1 MAGLRDGHQSVS
13 YKTSKALYIVRIDSD
28 HDEEATQKNRV
39 DILKDR
45 KDTLYNDTLSKWEED
60 AEWKVKDKVVAKIK
74 FTNSLTQQTESTETE
89 EPSQGDTAGTEA
101 ATENGASETI
111 DGTESAN

>member
-1 MAGLRDGHQSVS
+1 MYPFPGTWSEHLRNHIFHK
-13 YKTSKALYIVRIDSD
+13 Y
-28 HDEEATQKNRV
+28 
-39 DILKDR
+39 
-45 KDTLYNDTLSKWEED
+45 
-60 AEWKVKDKVVAKIK
+60 EWKVKDKVVAKIK